1 MEEEKKEFD
10 FENEM
15 TTHRKRLY
23 QLLEI
28 ADETERENML
38 EQIANDYA
46 TYGQNIYELERERD
60 KLSNELEMTTK
71 DRDVYKSRLRKI
83 VSKEIEEQT
92 LNEDEK
98 DNDLISKIF
107 IEREDKK

>member
-1 MEEEKKEFD
+1 MEDEKKEFD

-28 ADETERENML
+28 ADESERENML

-46 TYGQNIYELERERD
+46 TYCQNIYELKKERD
-60 KLSNELEMTTK
+60 RLSNELETTTK
-71 DRDVYKSRLRKI
+71 DRDVYKLRLNKI
-83 VSKEIEEQT
+83 ISKEVEEQT
-92 LNEDEK
+92 LNDDEK
-98 DNDLISKIF
+98 DDDIMSKIF
-107 IEREDKK
+107 IEREDNK